1 MFRNDQTTCPLPNAF
16 NLSQAFFCFDAEGT
30 LWEAG
35 QAVPGCAEFLALVQR
50 QSWPY
55 VVLTNTV
62 SLTPEQLSREWARQ
76 GLKVPAWRFVTPFDA
91 LNRFLEQ
98 EYPAKTKANFRW
110 VGSRRQARRLSRRSS
125 LVKAQPYEKP
135 PTWVVLGDLES
146 FSWNLKFLN
155 SLAKDLRR
163 GARLATLSPS
173 LFYRRGAEWR
183 LDTGSFVRLFEP
195 FLDVPPVILGKPN
208 PLVIEAARHRLKV
221 TGPVCVVGDDV
232 ATDIQLAHTVGAV
245 SLLLR
250 RGKYK
255 PGDENRLAPTWCAT
269 TLEQAGQLLEHWWA
283 SQSES

>member
-1 MFRNDQTTCPLPNAF
+1 MPNA
-16 NLSQAFFCFDAEGT
+16 SKAFFCFDAEGT
-30 LWEAG
+30 LWESG
-35 QAVPGCAEFLALVQR
+35 QPVPGCGEFLALAER

-62 SLTPEQLSREWARQ
+62 SLSPQQLSRAWARQ

-98 EYPAKTKANFRW
+98 KYPATKEGDFRW
-110 VGSRRQARRLSRRSS
+110 VGSRRQAQRLSRRSS
-125 LVKAQPYEKP
+125 VHKAQQHQEQN

-155 SLAKDLRR
+155 MLVNDLRR

-173 LFYRRGAEWR
+173 LFYRRGAQWR

-208 PLVIEAARHRLKV
+208 PLVIEAARYRLGA
-221 TGPVCVVGDDV
+221 TGPMCVVGDDIT
-232 ATDIQLAHTVGAV
+232 TDVQLAHTVGGA

-269 TLEQAGQLLEHWWA
+269 TLEQAGSILEQWWA
-283 SQSES
+283 SLPESYPSLA